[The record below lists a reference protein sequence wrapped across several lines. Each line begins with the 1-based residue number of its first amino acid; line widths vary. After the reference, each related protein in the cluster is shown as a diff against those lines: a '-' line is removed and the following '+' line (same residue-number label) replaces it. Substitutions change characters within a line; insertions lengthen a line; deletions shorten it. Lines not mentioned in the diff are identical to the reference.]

1 MEERIKNVIERM
13 KADNIKFIRL
23 QFVDLH
29 GIPKNVSIPCEL
41 ENMEDLLT
49 TAFQSGNATAILSGV
64 IVYLIVFLQRKNTAA
79 TRDDSISSLKKEIDD
94 LKNSKLLMQ
103 KDIDFLVHENSGIKE
118 DIKEIKGTLQQIAVS
133 IAEIAVQYKEFK
145 ENNKKR

>member
-1 MEERIKNVIERM
+1 MEE
-13 KADNIKFIRL
+13 
-23 QFVDLH
+23 
-29 GIPKNVSIPCEL
+29 
-41 ENMEDLLT
+41 LLT

-79 TRDDSISSLKKEIDD
+79 TRDDTISKLRTDIDG
-94 LKNSKLLMQ
+94 LNNQKLLMQ
-103 KDIDFLVHENSGIKE
+103 KDIDFLIQENSGIKE

-145 ENNKKR
+145 ENQKKG

>member
-1 MEERIKNVIERM
+1 
-13 KADNIKFIRL
+13 
-23 QFVDLH
+23 
-29 GIPKNVSIPCEL
+29 
-41 ENMEDLLT
+41 MEDLLT

-79 TRDDSISSLKKEIDD
+79 TRDDSISGLKKEIDD

-103 KDIDFLVHENSGIKE
+103 KDIDFLIHENSGIKE

-145 ENNKKR
+145 ENHKKR

>member
-1 MEERIKNVIERM
+1 
-13 KADNIKFIRL
+13 
-23 QFVDLH
+23 
-29 GIPKNVSIPCEL
+29 
-41 ENMEDLLT
+41 
-49 TAFQSGNATAILSGV
+49 
-64 IVYLIVFLQRKNTAA
+64 
-79 TRDDSISSLKKEIDD
+79 
-94 LKNSKLLMQ
+94 MQ